1 MTLVDTLDIEC
12 LKIIKFI
19 FIHWMFYGYFNPL
32 PGIARTCGRRRKCWK
47 SRTDSKEAKLT
58 IRNDNLF
65 SQQLTCFIG
74 HFLSLFFFPFFPFS
88 LLSFVFSAYSF
99 LFFFLILF
107 CFHFLPFSRFSFVL
121 CFSCHPSSFTSLH
134 LFVSFFIVIGTCWT
148 SGSHRTTRNQRRR
161 CKKTLTTFNFC
172 EN

>member
-1 MTLVDTLDIEC
+1 MTLVGTLDIEC

-32 PGIARTCGRRRKCWK
+32 PGIARTCGRRRKCRK

-65 SQQLTCFIG
+65 SQQLTCFIS
-74 HFLSLFFFPFFPFS
+74 HFLSLFFFFPFFFPFS

-99 LFFFLILF
+99 LFFSYFILF
-107 CFHFLPFSRFSFVL
+107 SFSSFFPFFIRSLFFLPSFLFHFTASVRLFL
-121 CFSCHPSSFTSLH
+121 HCHRDLLDQWEPQDH
-134 LFVSFFIVIGTCWT
+134 
-148 SGSHRTTRNQRRR
+148 QEPEE
-161 CKKTLTTFNFC
+161 KM
-172 EN
+172 